1 MRTSCLRVL
10 ELVGHR
16 IPDTGQMKLT
26 AVFLSH
32 IHKGSGIRTRYTIQ
46 GHMEVALRNRVDW
59 QRLWRQ
65 AVLAL
70 ESGVPGSRGKM

>member
-1 MRTSCLRVL
+1 MGSQGVRHELATEQQHAPPERVL

-59 QRLWRQ
+59 QRL
-65 AVLAL
+65 
-70 ESGVPGSRGKM
+70 

>member
-10 ELVGHR
+10 EIAGHR

-32 IHKGSGIRTRYTIQ
+32 IHKGSGIRTMFTIQ
-46 GHMEVALRNRVDW
+46 GHMEGVLSNRVDL
-59 QRLWRQ
+59 QRLRRQ
-65 AVLAL
+65 AFLAL
-70 ESGVPGSRGKM
+70 ESGIPGSCGKM